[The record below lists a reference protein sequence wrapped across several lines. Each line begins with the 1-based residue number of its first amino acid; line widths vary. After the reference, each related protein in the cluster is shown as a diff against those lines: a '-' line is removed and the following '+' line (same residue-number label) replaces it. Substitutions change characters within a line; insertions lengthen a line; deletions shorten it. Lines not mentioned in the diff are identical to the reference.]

1 MGQTRF
7 EEFPGTARE
16 LIDITAHGDWDEV
29 GDQVNFKRG
38 QPAFDS
44 LAGPAGV
51 KRALDY
57 AVKYLGVEGSKNKLR
72 IGNIVRAVVDGKRV
86 QGEVIGISSD
96 YEQVELWLSG
106 VNDFNPITVDV
117 RDIKPVSEQGV
128 AEGIPKEFP
137 KNKSQLGITTD
148 RGPTWSFQEIADKL
162 NISLNTL
169 TRLAFL
175 LTKGFPEAVP
185 GLSSKHGSKKYYR
198 QNEVKR
204 WVIDNNVR
212 EKIKQSMAEA
222 DSNAMADTAK
232 RLADKNDGKVA
243 KLRAAGD
250 KRREAELKGRDIA
263 KRNEAMLP
271 KSAFVGSD
279 KNKLGPAA
287 HAKGKQKGPVKKGQF
302 VGGMEEEKKKGADGK
317 ACWKGYR
324 YAGTENGKDK
334 CVPVS
339 EDVENIMA
347 TLINKIIFNEAI
359 QNNK

>member
-29 GDQVNFKRG
+29 SDQVNFKRG
-38 QPAFDS
+38 RPAFDS

-57 AVKYLGVEGSKNKLR
+57 AVKYLGVVGP
-72 IGNIVRAVVDGKRV
+72 
-86 QGEVIGISSD
+86 
-96 YEQVELWLSG
+96 EQAKSPNVPQ
-106 VNDFNPITVDV
+106 NQ
-117 RDIKPVSEQGV
+117 QGV
-128 AEGIPKEFP
+128 AE
-137 KNKSQLGITTD
+137 
-148 RGPTWSFQEIADKL
+148 R
-162 NISLNTL
+162 
-169 TRLAFL
+169 
-175 LTKGFPEAVP
+175 
-185 GLSSKHGSKKYYR
+185 
-198 QNEVKR
+198 
-204 WVIDNNVR
+204 
-212 EKIKQSMAEA
+212 
-222 DSNAMADTAK
+222 
-232 RLADKNDGKVA
+232 
-243 KLRAAGD
+243 
-250 KRREAELKGRDIA
+250 
-263 KRNEAMLP
+263 MLP
-271 KSAFVGSD
+271 KSAFAGSD

-324 YAGTENGKDK
+324 YAGTKNGKDK

-347 TLINKIIFNEAI
+347 TLINKIIFNEAV